1 MTLPPTTL
9 AADETFALT
18 DRATA
23 HGYITYTAS
32 FAGDAL
38 HLPSSTSI
46 EVYIR

>member
-9 AADETFALT
+9 DANDTFALI

-23 HGYITYTAS
+23 RGYTTYTAS
-32 FAGDAL
+32 FAGDPL
-38 HLPSSTSI
+38 HLPSRTSI